1 MTAQNE
7 ENVLG
12 LAKTKVAKG
21 KKKATGAPRSADKA
35 SGKPESKAE
44 PKSKT
49 AKKTP
54 KAAKPP
60 RSAKMGKGDKIVE
73 MLQRN
78 GGATLAEMQK
88 ASDWQAHSV
97 RGFLSG
103 VVRKKMGLTV
113 VSVKPEGGERTYS
126 IES

>member
-12 LAKTKVAKG
+12 LAKTKAAKG
-21 KKKATGAPRSADKA
+21 KKKATGAARSAKA
-35 SGKPESKAE
+35 PGKPESKAE
-44 PKSKT
+44 PKPKT

-54 KAAKPP
+54 KAAKTP
-60 RSAKMGKGDKIVE
+60 RSAKIGKGDKIIE
-73 MLQRN
+73 LMQRK
-78 GGATLAEMQK
+78 GGATLAEMQN

-103 VVRKKMGLTV
+103 IVRKKMGLTV
-113 VSVKPEGGERTYS
+113 VAVKPEGGERTYA